1 MPALL
6 ILLALAAVALALLL
20 PSARAARAER
30 RAAFEDSLTD
40 VFEFDPYL
48 AELRGDDYHEEPVS
62 TDLVPLSDAPPP
74 PAPAVRV
81 SPAQRRR
88 RIAGGLLVA
97 MATSLALGLL
107 PPLRVLLPLS
117 LLFLDFFLAY
127 LTLLVHRARR
137 KEETRAAAAAPVAVP
152 AAA

>member
-6 ILLALAAVALALLL
+6 ILLALSAVALALLL

-30 RAAFEDSLTD
+30 RAAFEDSLTGQ
-40 VFEFDPYL
+40 FETDPYL
-48 AELRGDDYHEEPVS
+48 EQLRGYDDDHEPVS
-62 TDLVPLSDAPPP
+62 TDLVPLSEAPPP
-74 PAPAVRV
+74 PP
-81 SPAQRRR
+81 SPARMTPARRRR
-88 RIAGGLLVA
+88 RIACGLLLA
-97 MATSLALGLL
+97 MAGSLALGLL
-107 PPLRVLLPLS
+107 PPLRMLLPLS
-117 LLFLDFFLAY
+117 LFFLDFFLAY

>member
-6 ILLALAAVALALLL
+6 ILLGLAVAGLALLL

-30 RAAFEDSLTD
+30 RAAFEDSLTGQ
-40 VFEFDPYL
+40 FELDPYL
-48 AELRGDDYHEEPVS
+48 EELRADEDSDRVG
-62 TDLVPLSDAPPP
+62 TDLVPLSEAPPP
-74 PAPAVRV
+74 VAGASRMTPAR
-81 SPAQRRR
+81 RRR

-97 MATSLALGLL
+97 MLTSLALGLL
-107 PPLRVLLPLS
+107 PPLRMLLPLS
-117 LLFLDFFLAY
+117 LFVLDFFLAY

-137 KEETRAAAAAPVAVP
+137 KQETRAAAAAPVAVP